1 MQLSHSTAGTI
12 QSPSVGRFEE
22 VGTDKNMLP
31 NTKVNSAA
39 ALSWNQLEPWPG
51 PAGSSRSRVESIDDK
66 ELTGANKAN
75 PR

>member
-39 ALSWNQLEPWPG
+39 ALSWNQLEPR
-51 PAGSSRSRVESIDDK
+51 AGSSRSRVESIDDK